1 MRPASTACLKATAIA
16 TGSPATA
23 MAVFTRQ
30 AEAPISMASQAWEG
44 RPMPA
49 STMMGRSISSMRIW
63 MNSRVA
69 SPLLEPMGDARG
81 ITAAAPAFTR
91 SRAVFRSGYM

>member
-1 MRPASTACLKATAIA
+1 
-16 TGSPATA
+16 
-23 MAVFTRQ
+23 MA
-30 AEAPISMASQAWEG
+30 AAPISMASQAWEG

-69 SPLLEPMGDARG
+69 SPLLEPMGGRQGHHRRRARVHQIPG
-81 ITAAAPAFTR
+81 RVQIRIHVGA
-91 SRAVFRSGYM
+91 